1 MSNEAEIKDLFTVY
15 YMNHSKV
22 YEMRM
27 LLNNKIWKEA
37 TSEEDKAAS
46 GNAELH
52 VKGEGKVPLFS
63 KFSGDVDA
71 NLGHEKRT
79 KLIDTLEYIN
89 TKSRMLAE
97 IKGYW
102 VARRDVV

>member
-27 LLNNKIWKEA
+27 LLNNKIFKEG
-37 TSEEDKAAS
+37 TSEEEKATS
-46 GNAELH
+46 GKAELH
-52 VKGEGKVPLFS
+52 AEGEGKIPLFS
-63 KFSGDVDA
+63 KFSGEA
-71 NLGHEKRT
+71 NAELGHEKRT
-79 KLIDTLEYIN
+79 KLIDTLEYIS

>member
-1 MSNEAEIKDLFTVY
+1 MDWNAMSNEAEIKDLFTVY

-52 VKGEGKVPLFS
+52 VKEKERSRSFRS
-63 KFSGDVDA
+63 F
-71 NLGHEKRT
+71 LGT
-79 KLIDTLEYIN
+79 WTQTWDTRNEQ
-89 TKSRMLAE
+89 S
-97 IKGYW
+97 
-102 VARRDVV
+102 